1 MERYLNDQVTQD
13 TVSTGTRDILDIWRT
28 IESQYPTVARMAKDI
43 LAIPL
48 AGVGME
54 RVFNLGRDTCTYR
67 RGHLHG
73 TTIQK
78 VMLTKHA
85 HHNEMIDEI
94 LLSEA
99 ELKKESMEGTES
111 DTGYVASEE
120 EKLAQSCCF
129 DFRKNKDTKATR
141 LGLKNR
147 RGRGRT

>member
-1 MERYLNDQVTQD
+1 VTQD
-13 TVSTGTRDILDIWRT
+13 TVSTRTCDILDIWRI
-28 IESQYPTVARMAKDI
+28 IESQYPTVACMAKNI

-54 RVFNLGRDTCTYR
+54 QVFNLGYDICIYHW
-67 RGHLHG
+67 GHLHG

-78 VMLTKHA
+78 IMLTKHA

-99 ELKKESMEGTES
+99 ELKKKSMKDTES
-111 DTGYVASEE
+111 DTEYVALEK

-129 DFRKNKDTKATR
+129 DF
-141 LGLKNR
+141 
-147 RGRGRT
+147 